1 MSAGKTARVFYSVT
15 VWELSVVRKARAQRS
30 LGKRS
35 NQIFS
40 ETTDFMKMVV
50 KLEKQLSSYGT
61 SPYIPTFTIVNILV
75 FRKSHDRSKAF
86 VTGPQGRI
94 LFRHIA

>member
-1 MSAGKTARVFYSVT
+1 M
-15 VWELSVVRKARAQRS
+15 RKARAQRS

-40 ETTDFMKMVV
+40 ETTNFMKMVV

-75 FRKSHDRSKAF
+75 FRKKSHDRSKAF
-86 VTGPQGRI
+86 VTGPQGKI

>member
-1 MSAGKTARVFYSVT
+1 MSAGKTAFYRIT
-15 VWELSVVRKARAQRS
+15 VWELSVVRKAKVQRS

-40 ETTDFMKMVV
+40 ETTNFMKMVV

-61 SPYIPTFTIVNILV
+61 SPSIPTFTTYTEY
-75 FRKSHDRSKAF
+75 
-86 VTGPQGRI
+86 TG
-94 LFRHIA
+94 L